1 VFDVGRDHN
10 YFDDE
15 NLKEKGTRAVIEKVA
30 RKCYLPTNEILL
42 DLIRHNPE
50 FKISYSFSGTA
61 LEQMEK
67 FAPEVLESFVKL
79 VKTGNVEVL
88 DETHY
93 HSLSFFYSDEE
104 FIRQV
109 EQHRKKIKEIFNYEP
124 KVFRNTEL
132 AYNNELAM
140 LIESLGYKGIVAEG
154 WEHYL
159 GHRSPNFLYKPKGA
173 SKIKLLLKNYKLSD
187 DIAFRF
193 SNRGWT
199 EYPLYAPKF
208 SQWVNAINGCGHTV
222 NLFMDYETFGEH
234 QWEDSGIFNFLRVL
248 PKELLKHPDNNF
260 KTPSELVDLYDAMDE
275 IDIHNILTWADTE
288 RDLSAWTGNSMQKS
302 ALKKIYELEEDV
314 INSEDEKLVD
324 DWRKMQTSDHFYY
337 MCTKWFSDGD
347 VHKYFSPYESPY
359 EAFISYMNVL
369 NDFKLRLSD
378 SINTRSNLL

>member
-1 VFDVGRDHN
+1 M
-10 YFDDE
+10 
-15 NLKEKGTRAVIEKVA
+15 IEKVA
-30 RKCYLPTNEILL
+30 RKCYLPTNQILL
-42 DLIRHNPE
+42 DIIKHNPE

-79 VKTGNVEVL
+79 VKTGNVEIL

-104 FIRQV
+104 FIRQI

-132 AYNNELAM
+132 AYNNELAS
-140 LIESLGYKGIVAEG
+140 LVEGLGYKGIIAEG

-173 SKIKLLLKNYKLSD
+173 NKIKLLLKNYKLSD

-208 SQWVNAINGCGHTV
+208 SQWVNSINGCGHTV

-234 QWEDSGIFNFLRVL
+234 QWEDSGIFNFLRAL
-248 PKELLKHPDNNF
+248 PDELLKHPDNNF
-260 KTPSELVDLYDAMDE
+260 KTPSELVDSYDAMDE
-275 IDIHNILTWADTE
+275 VDIHNILTWADTE

-314 INSEDEKLVD
+314 VNSEDKKLVD

-369 NDFKLRLSD
+369 NDFKLRLNNN
-378 SINTRSNLL
+378 ITHAQ